1 MKVLITGAGGFLGL
15 RLARALLNLDK
26 LALEPDDAFAIDELV
41 RAMPLEERVYRSMN
55 SALTAAS
62 GNGCCGQV
70 GG

>member
-41 RAMPLEERVYRSMN
+41 LLDRVNRSMN